1 MEELLALILDTEAE
15 NESDIDTVLS
25 EHDLPED
32 TSAAMRGVFRL
43 MNAHR
48 DNLTPE
54 IVTSL
59 VTKAGYFKADEP
71 VEGEPVEKDKS
82 DDQGSEIF
90 KADGTLDLSGVPEAV
105 RPALE
110 RLWRERSDA
119 EEEKAEL
126 QKALE
131 AERIEKRRSEFV
143 TKAAD
148 LGLPGQPSDLAE
160 LMMKVEDVDP
170 DLYTQMD
177 TFLKGISEVVK
188 NSEIFKEAGHS
199 GDDDVAGDAYSQ
211 ARKRAQKLIAE
222 SDGGLSETDAIDRVF
237 KQDRELAARHA
248 IETRRSNT

>member
-15 NESDIDTVLS
+15 NEGDIDAVIA
-25 EHDLPED
+25 EYELPED

-43 MNAHR
+43 MNAYR

-59 VTKAGYFKADEP
+59 VTKAGYMTTEEP
-71 VEGEPVEKDKS
+71 VEGEPVEQNES
-82 DDQGSEIF
+82 DDHESEIF
-90 KADGTLDLSGVPEAV
+90 KADGTLDLSNVPEAV

-131 AERIEKRRSEFV
+131 TQRIEKRRSEFV

-148 LGLPGQPSDLAE
+148 LGLPGQPADLAE

-170 DLYTQMD
+170 DLYIQMD
-177 TFLKGISEVVK
+177 TFLKSISEVVK
-188 NSEIFKEAGHS
+188 NSEIFKESGHQ
-199 GDDDVAGDAYSQ
+199 GDEDVAGDAYSV
-211 ARKRAQKLIAE
+211 ARKRAQKLMAE
-222 SDGGLSETDAIDRVF
+222 AEGKLSEADAIDTVF

-248 IETRRSNT
+248 AETRRS